1 MRAFARPQRIAER
14 DEGVSDLSSTAEQR
28 TWVGLSGDLV
38 VARVRGTVTEEE
50 VSSAQEQVLR
60 LLDETQRSQVLYDA
74 LEMEPPSINLTLVQR
89 GHSDQLYR
97 KGVRIAIL
105 VPDTR
110 TAFLA
115 RLAFGQGDY
124 RVIYNDRAEALAW
137 LTHGDA

>member
-1 MRAFARPQRIAER
+1 MSPM
-14 DEGVSDLSSTAEQR
+14 GEQR
-28 TWVGLSGDLV
+28 TWVGLSGDLI
-38 VARVRGTVTEEE
+38 VARVRGSLSEDE
-50 VSSAQEQVLR
+50 VAAAQQQVLL
-60 LLDETQRSQVLYDA
+60 LLDETRCSRVLYDV

-89 GHSDQLYR
+89 EHSEQLHR

-124 RVIYNDRAEALAW
+124 RVIYNDLAEAVAW
-137 LTHGDA
+137 LTQAEASDPQP

>member
-1 MRAFARPQRIAER
+1 M
-14 DEGVSDLSSTAEQR
+14 
-28 TWVGLSGDLV
+28 WVGLSGDLI
-38 VARVRGTVTEEE
+38 VARLRGSLTEEE
-50 VSSAQEQVLR
+50 VSAAQQQVLL
-60 LLDETQRSQVLYDA
+60 LLDETGRSRVLYDV

-89 GHSDQLYR
+89 ENSEQLHR

-124 RVIYNDRAEALAW
+124 RVVYNDLAEAVGW
-137 LTHGDA
+137 LTHGED

>member
-1 MRAFARPQRIAER
+1 MLRGRQTLPA
-14 DEGVSDLSSTAEQR
+14 TAEQR
-28 TWVGLSGDLV
+28 TWVGLSGDLI
-38 VARVRGTVTEEE
+38 VARLRGSLTEEE
-50 VSSAQEQVLR
+50 VSAAQQQVLH
-60 LLDETQRSQVLYDA
+60 LLDETGRSRVLYDV

-89 GHSDQLYR
+89 ENSEQLHR

-124 RVIYNDRAEALAW
+124 RVIYDDLAEALGW
-137 LTHGDA
+137 LTHGEV

>member
-1 MRAFARPQRIAER
+1 
-14 DEGVSDLSSTAEQR
+14 VSPTAEQR

-38 VARVRGTVTEEE
+38 VARVRGSLTEEE
-50 VSSAQEQVLR
+50 VAIAQQQVLL
-60 LLDETQRSQVLYDA
+60 LLDQTQGSQVLYDV
-74 LEMEPPSINLTLVQR
+74 LEMAPPSINLTLVQR
-89 GHSDQLYR
+89 ENSDQLYR

-124 RVIYNDRAEALAW
+124 RVIYNDLAEAVAW
-137 LTHGDA
+137 LTHGEAE